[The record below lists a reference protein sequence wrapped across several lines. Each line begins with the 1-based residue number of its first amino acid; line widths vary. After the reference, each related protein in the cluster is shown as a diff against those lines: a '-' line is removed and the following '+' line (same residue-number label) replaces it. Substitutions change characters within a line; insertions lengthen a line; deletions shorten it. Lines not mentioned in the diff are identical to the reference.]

1 MRWAMQ
7 SLLGLL
13 IALHITW
20 AAAAP
25 AFVLNVVAPDDVQ
38 PTLARHLDIQR
49 FANLPDLDANEL
61 QRLVADVPTH
71 ARSLLGALGYF
82 SPHITTQLDDAQQPP
97 TVTVTVDPGAPT
109 TVGSV
114 SLTVRPHPALSD
126 TTASRK
132 PWRRLGRCPVASALP
147 KLRGTMPKP
156 WP

>member
-1 MRWAMQ
+1 MTRLRAGTPKHTRNAATAMRWAMQ

-61 QRLVADVPTH
+61 QRLVADVPVH
-71 ARSLLGALGYF
+71 ARSLLK
-82 SPHITTQLDDAQQPP
+82 
-97 TVTVTVDPGAPT
+97 TVA
-109 TVGSV
+109 
-114 SLTVRPHPALSD
+114 
-126 TTASRK
+126 
-132 PWRRLGRCPVASALP
+132 
-147 KLRGTMPKP
+147 
-156 WP
+156 